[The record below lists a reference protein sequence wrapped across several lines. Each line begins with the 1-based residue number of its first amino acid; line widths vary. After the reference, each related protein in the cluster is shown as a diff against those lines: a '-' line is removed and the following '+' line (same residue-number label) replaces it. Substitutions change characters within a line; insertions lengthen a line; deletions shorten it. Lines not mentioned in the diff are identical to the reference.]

1 MGNLQKNSQI
11 KFKTTELNLNLCDDC
26 DLYRPVK
33 RTQTIV
39 TSTKGVAEVQIMQH
53 KKQHG

>member
-1 MGNLQKNSQI
+1 MENLQKNSQI

-39 TSTKGVAEVQIMQH
+39 TSTKGVAELQMMQH